1 MTRIFFT
8 DFVSTGTN
16 LTLNEFNHRVKVTAA
31 CTITLPTAIGVN
43 VVGREYVIK
52 ALADNV
58 IVNTTGSQTI
68 DGDLT
73 KALIT
78 NDCLSVLSD
87 GSNWLVSSY
96 LTQSSA
102 LPLLTEGNSPI
113 LTESSYIMEL

>member
-31 CTITLPTAIGVN
+31 CTITLPTAVGANAI
-43 VVGREYVIK
+43 GREYVIK

-58 IVNTTGSQTI
+58 IVNTTSSQTI
-68 DGDLT
+68 DGALT
-73 KALIT
+73 KALIA
-78 NDCLSVLSD
+78 NDCLIVFSD
-87 GSNWLVSSY
+87 GANWLVAS
-96 LTQSSA
+96 LTQIGA

-113 LTESSYIMEL
+113 LTESSYILEF